1 MDKWSIGC
9 DPGFGEA
16 ALVLYRDSNENEVL
30 AYATWTAPNPNDPPA
45 ARAMSLADRM
55 IDQIVFWIEQF
66 DIRLLDIGI
75 ETPIMARNVDGFS
88 KQWRLV
94 QELESG
100 IMHRI
105 SGELVECWVTEV
117 NPSQSKM
124 LATNDGRASKAEMI
138 ASSPFRTS
146 GFRDS
151 TKEAL
156 ADAWAHGLATWEV
169 KGGRF
174 NYTVAKSADIKQVV

>member
-1 MDKWSIGC
+1 MDKYSIGI

-16 ALVLYRDSNENEVL
+16 AAVLYRDANENEVL
-30 AYATWTAPNPNDPPA
+30 AYATWTASNPNDPAA
-45 ARAMSLADRM
+45 ARAITLADHM
-55 IDQIVFWIEQF
+55 IDTLMFWVQQF

-100 IMHRI
+100 IMHRV

-138 ASSPFRTS
+138 ASSPFRAS
-146 GFRDS
+146 SFRDA

-174 NYTVAKSADIKQVV
+174 NYTAAKSAAVRQVV